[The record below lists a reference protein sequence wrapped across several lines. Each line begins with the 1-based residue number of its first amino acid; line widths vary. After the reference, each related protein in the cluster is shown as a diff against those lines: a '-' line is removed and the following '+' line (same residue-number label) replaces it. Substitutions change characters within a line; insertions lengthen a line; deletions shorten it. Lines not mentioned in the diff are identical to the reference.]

1 MTPKDSL
8 HHLRAEHEGAL
19 LVADALLNATAQTAP
34 CLVEAFLEFFD
45 DFSWEH
51 LVSEEAQLLP
61 TVDRVDPALAERV
74 RAEHEQ
80 LRAEARLLRAGE
92 PDAQRL
98 QALGRL
104 LRGHIR
110 LEEGQLY
117 PRFDAPP
124 LPAAAAG

>member
-51 LVSEEAQLLP
+51 LVSEEARQ
-61 TVDRVDPALAERV
+61 
-74 RAEHEQ
+74 
-80 LRAEARLLRAGE
+80 
-92 PDAQRL
+92 
-98 QALGRL
+98 
-104 LRGHIR
+104 IR
-110 LEEGQLY
+110 LEEAQDIFNNYYDKYLI
-117 PRFDAPP
+117 
-124 LPAAAAG
+124 LIENCKS